1 MATTDNLQEIF
12 DIVDINDKI
21 IGQVARKECNSDT
34 ESITTPEKGGLDG
47 DPKGSLY
54 EYFLPQVAK
63 NDKFTS
69 FLFSFE
75 RKENKSY
82 NALWQLYNS
91 IRRYICAL
99 NDYAMIFA

>member
-1 MATTDNLQEIF
+1 MNGNAI
-12 DIVDINDKI
+12 
-21 IGQVARKECNSDT
+21 R
-34 ESITTPEKGGLDG
+34 TPEHESQLPPLKRVAWMVTL
-47 DPKGSLY
+47 KGSLY
-54 EYFLPQVAK
+54 EYCLPQDAK
-63 NDKFTS
+63 NAKFTS

>member
-1 MATTDNLQEIF
+1 MNTVYRED
-12 DIVDINDKI
+12 
-21 IGQVARKECNSDT
+21 
-34 ESITTPEKGGLDG
+34 
-47 DPKGSLY
+47 
-54 EYFLPQVAK
+54 AK
-63 NDKFTS
+63 NAKFTS

-75 RKENKSY
+75 KKENKSY